1 VLATFAVHDLSLP
14 GHRGAGLGVEL
25 DDPGAFPRGRD
36 CGGANLV
43 LSDGIGGQP
52 SSVVVEGGGTTRA
65 DGSGSGSGGGGLGLA
80 VVKTLVEAQH
90 GTIAITSGHRG
101 TTATI
106 RLRFVD

>member
-1 VLATFAVHDLSLP
+1 
-14 GHRGAGLGVEL
+14 
-25 DDPGAFPRGRD
+25 
-36 CGGANLV
+36 
-43 LSDGIGGQP
+43 
-52 SSVVVEGGGTTRA
+52 VVVEGGGTTQA
-65 DGSGSGSGGGGLGLA
+65 DGSGSGTGGGLGLA